1 MTKRN
6 VMISITTTRLMIAA
20 DLFEES
26 EDCDGEPLPLPDAEQ
41 NGPEELL
48 IEGKLV
54 TNAERVELM
63 YDESE
68 LSGMQGAVTTVGFA
82 RNAPGLISMNRT
94 GTVLTSLVFEEGK
107 RHFSV
112 YDTIFSSFQVCVRTL
127 HVENKLLEEGRIDIE
142 YLIEIHG
149 AQAER
154 CKMNIRVRN
163 SESLF

>member
-6 VMISITTTRLMIAA
+6 VMITIKTSRLLIAEC
-20 DLFEES
+20 LFDENAEYNEEPVNLHNGELPES
-26 EDCDGEPLPLPDAEQ
+26 EEMLV
-41 NGPEELL
+41 
-48 IEGKLV
+48 EGRLV
-54 TNAERVELM
+54 TNGERVELL
-63 YDESE
+63 YEESE
-68 LSGMQGAVTTVGFA
+68 ISGMQGSVTTIGFE

-127 HVENKLLEEGRIDIE
+127 YVENKLLTEGKIDIE

-154 CKMNIRVRN
+154 CKMNILVCDAK
-163 SESLF
+163 ELF